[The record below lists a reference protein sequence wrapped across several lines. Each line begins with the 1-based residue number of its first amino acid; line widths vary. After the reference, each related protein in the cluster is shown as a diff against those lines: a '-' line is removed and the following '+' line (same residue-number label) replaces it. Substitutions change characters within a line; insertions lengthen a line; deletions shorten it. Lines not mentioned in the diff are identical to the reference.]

1 MNDLLAD
8 RKGAIAPENKDKDV
22 EAGHSG
28 TPPGTVIS
36 CYPGL
41 TLGFVQ
47 VNQIKNAMVEIR
59 TMFLLLQ
66 RSNEESKTATK
77 AATMKAIKER
87 METQIDSISK
97 LAQGVKAKVETLD
110 KAVICPFPSDLCQ
123 SLLINIVNQKIK
135 GCHEGSST
143 DRTRMAITMT
153 LKKKLRDL
161 MVDFQDLRQMFQD
174 EYREIVERR
183 VFTVTGQKVD
193 DSVID
198 NLIETGHGEQIF
210 QRAIQEQGR
219 GHILDIIAE
228 IQERHDAVRDIEK
241 KLLDLHQI
249 FLDMAVLVEAQGEL
263 LDNIESQAATE
274 HITAGTTALVKSKKL
289 QRKTR
294 KCMCLAIIL
303 LLVTATIIVLV
314 VVQPWKKKS

>member
-8 RKGAIAPENKDKDV
+8 RKGAIAPKNKDKDV

-28 TPPGTVIS
+28 TPPGTGVDMS
-36 CYPGL
+36 V
-41 TLGFVQ
+41 FFQ
-47 VNQIKNAMVEIR
+47 EVNQIKSSMVEIR

-110 KAVICPFPSDLCQ
+110 KA
-123 SLLINIVNQKIK
+123 NIVNRKIK

-263 LDNIESQAATE
+263 LDNIESQVSKATE

-303 LLVTATIIVLV
+303 LLVTATIIALV
-314 VVQPWKKKS
+314 VVKPWKKKY